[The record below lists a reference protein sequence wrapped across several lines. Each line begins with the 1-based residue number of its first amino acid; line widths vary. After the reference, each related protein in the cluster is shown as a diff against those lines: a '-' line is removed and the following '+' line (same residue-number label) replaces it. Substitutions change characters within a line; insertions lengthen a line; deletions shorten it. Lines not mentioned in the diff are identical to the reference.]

1 MKPLI
6 LFLKIAVVVLTT
18 NATAQSLVKCND
30 KIAYWVINDASYHYA
45 VRLQGD
51 IDLSK
56 QPDILNVNEKALQY
70 VLLDKNR
77 YLHKDVK
84 NDDESL
90 LLRYID
96 GEKDPLL
103 NKFNVKSLEAGR
115 EMIILSSGKTAVL
128 WHFMLPEGKNKEVKA
143 QLFADMVI
151 GERIFGLGVPLFA
164 GEDFDTARIFL
175 LNALDTTETV
185 KNPEALCYQ

>member
-1 MKPLI
+1 MKPFI

-30 KIAYWVINDASYHYA
+30 QIAYWVINDASHHYA

-51 IDLSK
+51 IGLSK

-70 VLLDKNR
+70 VLLDKNP
-77 YLHKDVK
+77 YILKK
-84 NDDESL
+84 GMNDDENV

-96 GEKDPLL
+96 GEKNPLL

-115 EMIILSSGKTAVL
+115 EIIILSSGKTAVL
-128 WHFMLPEGKNKEVKA
+128 WYFMLPEGKNKEVKA

-151 GERIFGLGVPLFA
+151 GDRIFGLGVPLFV
-164 GEDFDTARIFL
+164 GENFEAARVFL
-175 LNALDTTETV
+175 LNALDGTETV
-185 KNPEALCYQ
+185 KNPEALCFQ